1 MHMANPEVLVISNKY
16 KKDIEIRIKEI
27 LLEDSLIEEQ
37 FNENWC
43 ADDLASF
50 IFKNIMILLENDE
63 NYFRKSFILKL
74 YVEGWIWEQ

>member
-37 FNENWC
+37 FNEN
-43 ADDLASF
+43 
-50 IFKNIMILLENDE
+50 
-63 NYFRKSFILKL
+63 
-74 YVEGWIWEQ
+74 